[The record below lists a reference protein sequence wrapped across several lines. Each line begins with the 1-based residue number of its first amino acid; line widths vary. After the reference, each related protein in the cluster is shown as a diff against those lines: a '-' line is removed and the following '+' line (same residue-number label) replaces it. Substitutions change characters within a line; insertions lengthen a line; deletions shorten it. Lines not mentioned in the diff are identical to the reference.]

1 LIRLNL
7 LIINPHPSLISR
19 WQLSTCEKP
28 FLEAKFNM
36 EYKTEE
42 INADDYC
49 SLSVDG
55 DYFVTFCDPP
65 LPSFVADNET
75 IGIYS
80 MASFR
85 ENIF

>member
-1 LIRLNL
+1 
-7 LIINPHPSLISR
+7 
-19 WQLSTCEKP
+19 
-28 FLEAKFNM
+28 M